1 MCVCVVLCCAAEA
14 EGAAYAKNV
23 RGLDAA
29 QVKAMLRTAMRREDR
44 AGVGSVDRKTFGI
57 VLQCLAASE
66 LKLSSFE
73 ATALMAATDA
83 QQVGY
88 GEHELDRMFD
98 VLAHLDRNQKVL
110 SHLESI
116 LAPH

>member
-1 MCVCVVLCCAAEA
+1 
-14 EGAAYAKNV
+14 V
-23 RGLDAA
+23 RGLNAA
-29 QVKAMLRTAMRREDR
+29 QVTDMLRTAMRREDR

-73 ATALMAATDA
+73 AAALMAATDA

-88 GEHELDRMFD
+88 GVYELNQMFD

-110 SHLESI
+110 SYLESS
-116 LAPH
+116 LAPQ

>member
-1 MCVCVVLCCAAEA
+1 MCVVVCCAAEA

-29 QVKAMLRTAMRREDR
+29 QVKDMLRMAMRREDR
-44 AGVGSVDRKTFGI
+44 AGVGSVDRKTFSI

-73 ATALMAATDA
+73 AAALMAATDS

-88 GEHELDRMFD
+88 DVYELQSMFD
-98 VLAHLDRNQKVL
+98 VLAHLDRNQKIL
-110 SHLESI
+110 SHLQST
-116 LAPH
+116 LASH